1 MKASSIPKAVLDLG
15 TNTFHLLIA
24 SVEAGAVKEVYQ
36 EQIAVKIGAGGI
48 HQGIIRPEAYNRG
61 MNALAQF
68 HEIIL
73 KHAVETVVAT
83 GTSAIRNAKNGAQF
97 LQEAKEK
104 FGFQVQQISGEKEAE
119 LIYLGVSKSFPFPEQ
134 AVLVMDIGGGS
145 VEFIIGKKDQILWKQ
160 SFEIGAARLLQKFAP
175 SNPISPSE
183 ILNIESYLEEVLEP
197 LKAALGQTEIKGEP
211 LDILVGSAGSFETL
225 LDVLRLDLHKNYNS
239 QTPFAHWVSQ
249 ENCNL
254 FYQFIIGS
262 STLERQ
268 QMKGLLDFRVDMI
281 VVATVLMRYVQLR
294 FGLNQLCAS
303 NYALKEGL
311 LFL

>member
-1 MKASSIPKAVLDLG
+1 MKASSIQKAILDLG

-24 SVEAGAVKEVYQ
+24 SVEAGTVNEIYQ

-48 HQGIIRPEAYNRG
+48 HQGIITSEAYQRG
-61 MNALAQF
+61 MNALEKF
-68 HEIIL
+68 HHIIL
-73 KHAVETVVAT
+73 SHAVETVVAT

-104 FGFQVQQISGEKEAE
+104 FGFEVQQISGDQEAE

-134 AVLVMDIGGGS
+134 PVLVMDIGGGS
-145 VEFIIGKKDQILWKQ
+145 VEFIIGIKDQILWKQ

-175 SNPISPSE
+175 SNPITPDE
-183 ILNIESYLEEVLEP
+183 ILSIEAYLEEVLNP
-197 LKAALGQTEIKGEP
+197 LKEALDQTEINAEP
-211 LDILVGSAGSFETL
+211 VHILVGSAGSFETL
-225 LDVLRLDLHKNYNS
+225 LDVLRLDLSRSYTS
-239 QTPFAHWVSQ
+239 ETPFAHWVSQ
-249 ENCNL
+249 EDCAL
-254 FYQFIIGS
+254 FYKYIIGS
-262 STLERQ
+262 TNRERE
-268 QMKGLLDFRVDMI
+268 QMQGLLDFRVDMI
-281 VVATVLMRYVQLR
+281 VVAVILMRYVHVR